1 MLESQVGK
9 GNMREEDLNYM
20 GILLML
26 EKLLDLLY
34 GWVLQLMAKERY
46 FLLPP

>member
-9 GNMREEDLNYM
+9 DNMREEDLNNM

-26 EKLLDLLY
+26 EKLLNLLY
-34 GWVLQLMAKERY
+34 GWVLQFMAKEGY
-46 FLLPP
+46 FLLLP

>member
-9 GNMREEDLNYM
+9 ENMREEDLNYM

-34 GWVLQLMAKERY
+34 GWVLKLMPKEGY